1 MKTAPKLSAKAK
13 RENARRKR
21 QARAALDAYA
31 EMMGPHMHLESD
43 ETLLCDLLAD
53 CMHLMGREA
62 GEGRLFMAG
71 EHYEAEARG
80 ED

>member
-1 MKTAPKLSAKAK
+1 MTTEPIKLPAKAK

-31 EMMGPHMHLESD
+31 QITRQYGEDD

-53 CMHLMGREA
+53 CMHLMGRESV
-62 GEGRLFMAG
+62 EGRVYWAA

>member
-1 MKTAPKLSAKAK
+1 MTTAPKLTAQAN
-13 RENARRKR
+13 RENARRR
-21 QARAALDAYA
+21 RLTRRVLDAYA
-31 EMMGPHMHLESD
+31 DITGQHREDD

-62 GEGRLFMAG
+62 VEGRLFMAG

-80 ED
+80 GE